1 MQSRGAYLEIC
12 YFSRLRADLI
22 LRRFAFS
29 FLFVEI
35 QKRIVQRIL
44 EFVRAGLFLLQLLV
58 EVAVVA
64 G

>member
-1 MQSRGAYLEIC
+1 MQDRGAYLEIC
-12 YFSRLRADLI
+12 YFPQLRANLV